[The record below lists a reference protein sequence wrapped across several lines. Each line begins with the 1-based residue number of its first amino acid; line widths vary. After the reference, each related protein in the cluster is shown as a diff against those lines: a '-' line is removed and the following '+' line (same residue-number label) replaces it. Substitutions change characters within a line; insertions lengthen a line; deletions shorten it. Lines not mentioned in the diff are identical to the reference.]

1 MENANP
7 IDALFASAKLHR
19 VPMSLIC
26 ERAGVDPTTPS
37 RWKRKKNG
45 ATVEALHKLNTAL
58 TAILNE
64 KQAA

>member
-7 IDALFASAKLHR
+7 IDALFESAKQHR

-26 ERAGVDPTTPS
+26 QRAGVDPTTPS

-45 ATVEALHKLNTAL
+45 ATVEALTKLTSAL
-58 TAILNE
+58 SEILSE
-64 KQAA
+64 RKAA

>member
-1 MENANP
+1 MENTNP
-7 IDALFASAKLHR
+7 IDALFASAKQHR

-45 ATVEALHKLNTAL
+45 ATVEALHKLTSAL
-58 TAILNE
+58 SEIVNE
-64 KQAA
+64 RQAA